1 MIKVSKDNLLIFI
14 TMYENLKEVCFMPIK
29 YVITSLVC
37 CKPIGCCDLCVEMT
51 NEDTTE
57 PVKIIEVKSPITD
70 YTICE
75 QYTCSDH
82 TARQITENPLHTAI
96 SIKINN

>member
-57 PVKIIEVKSPITD
+57 PVKIIPPITD
-70 YTICE
+70 YTIFE

-82 TARQITENPLHTAI
+82 TATQITENPLHTAM